1 MLKKPVLD
9 TIYTLQRQMWRVVR
23 PRTRGVKI
31 MLFNDDGKLALI
43 RNSYGNSDLFVLPGG
58 GIRPFEDPATA
69 AKREIREELGVMVT
83 AVSLRSRH
91 SNAAEGKRDEVHLF
105 EARTDCTLHIDGFE
119 LSEARFVP
127 LDDLPATTSPA
138 TRRRIEEYLGIR
150 ETDGRW

>member
-1 MLKKPVLD
+1 MLKKPILD
-9 TIYTLQRQMWRVVR
+9 IIYTLQRQMWRVAR

-31 MLFNDDGKLALI
+31 LLFNDDGKLALI

-69 AKREIREELGVMVT
+69 AKREMREELGVIVT

-91 SNAAEGKRDEVHLF
+91 SSVAEGKRDEVHLF
-105 EARTDCTLHIDGFE
+105 EARTDGTLHIDGFE

-127 LDDLPATTSPA
+127 LDDLPQTTSPA

-150 ETDGRW
+150 EPDGRW